1 MSASFAKTSPKRI
14 GILTGG
20 GDAPGL
26 NAVIRAVVKSA
37 ASHAC
42 KTIGLEDSFN
52 GSTRS
57 EPRARWEWRWGIE
70 RVASGFRRKSC
81 RMLFRLKA
89 EATKLL
95 PEKNVE
101 IFQRAAG
108 VEHDDACHAA

>member
-42 KTIGLEDSFN
+42 KTIDLKTVSMDRRDPN
-52 GSTRS
+52 
-57 EPRARWEWRWGIE
+57 RARDGNGVGGLK

-81 RMLFRLKA
+81 GLLFRLKA
-89 EATKLL
+89 EAT
-95 PEKNVE
+95 N
-101 IFQRAAG
+101 
-108 VEHDDACHAA
+108 CY